1 MILKRIFQSER
12 HAVSAFISLCCKL
25 KKYFAKGFEYSLMY
39 ILPSPDRLYIK
50 WRYKKLCGRTLD
62 LRNPQRLTEKIQ
74 WLKLY
79 DRRPEYTALV
89 DKYEVKKVVA
99 GLVGE
104 EHIIQTLGV
113 WDRFDDID
121 FAKLPDQFVLKC
133 THDSGSVV
141 VCTDKSKFDFKQAR
155 KKLRQFLATPAYRRG
170 REWAYKNVKP
180 RIIAEP
186 YIDSLGKADS
196 VEYKAS
202 CFNGK
207 VGFIT
212 ICKGIAH
219 ASLEDRTNDHFDPD
233 FNYVPFWAKYKHAK
247 VRPEK
252 PKEWDELIAL
262 SEKLS
267 AGIPYVRVDFYIIDR
282 RVYFGEMTFYTWNGF
297 MQFEPDEYDR
307 ILGDMVTLPTKKR
320 RGK

>member
-1 MILKRIFQSER
+1 MISNRTSEQHSENAPESR
-12 HAVSAFISLCCKL
+12 YHKL
-25 KKYFAKGFEYSLMY
+25 KEYTAKAFDFWWMY
-39 ILPSPDRLYIK
+39 IFPMPDRLYLK
-50 WRYKKLCGRTLD
+50 WRYKKLCGRTLN

-79 DRRPEYTALV
+79 NRRLEYTALV
-89 DKYEVKKVVA
+89 DKYEVKKIVA
-99 GLVGE
+99 ELVGE
-104 EHIIQTLGV
+104 EHIIPTLGV

-141 VCTDKSKFDFKQAR
+141 VCTDKSKFDLKKAR
-155 KKLRQFLATPAYRRG
+155 QKLRLFLAIPAHRRG

-196 VEYKAS
+196 IEYKAS

-219 ASLEDRTNDHFDPD
+219 ADFADRTNDHFDPD
-233 FNYVPFWAKYKHAK
+233 FNYVPFWVNYKHAK

-252 PKEWDELIAL
+252 PKEWDKLIEL
-262 SEKLS
+262 SEKLA
-267 AGIPYVRVDFYIIDR
+267 AGIPYVRVDFYAVDGKI
-282 RVYFGEMTFYTWNGF
+282 YFGEMTFYTWNGF
-297 MQFEPDEYDR
+297 MKFEPDEYDR
-307 ILGDMVTLPTKKR
+307 ILGDMVTLPVKKR
-320 RGK
+320 TGK